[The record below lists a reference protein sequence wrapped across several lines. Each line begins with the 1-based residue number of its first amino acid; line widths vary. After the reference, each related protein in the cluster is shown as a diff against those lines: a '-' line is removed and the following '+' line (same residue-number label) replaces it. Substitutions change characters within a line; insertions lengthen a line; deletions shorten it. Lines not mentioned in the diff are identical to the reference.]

1 MNNPVSF
8 TIGRSIDNDLVVD
21 QPGVSRLHARVTF
34 VTDEEVMLE
43 DSKSTY
49 GTYVNGRR
57 ISSTIINPKSQIVF
71 GQSEPID
78 PKSIFNLKFTT
89 AAVASEPKAYSQ
101 KPARPSMRQPVAEP
115 VASYPQ
121 SPTPQA
127 DPLDVRDKFRRLANL
142 QEMYCET
149 RESIQINGPKKQ
161 GWLRAILGLVPLA
174 GLAFGREG
182 AIIGIVGAVA
192 GQIVAVELFNP
203 TKKLLALD
211 KEFKRDY
218 VCPSCGTF
226 LGNIPYVDLLRRR
239 QCRECKA
246 KWTD

>member
-1 MNNPVSF
+1 MNNTVSF
-8 TIGRSIDNDLVVD
+8 TIGRSADNDLVVD

-34 VTDEEVMLE
+34 ITDDEVMLE

-49 GTYVNGRR
+49 GTFVNGRR
-57 ISSTIINPKSQIVF
+57 ISSTIIDPKSQIVL
-71 GQSEPID
+71 GQSGPID
-78 PKSIFNLKFTT
+78 PQSIFNLKFTT
-89 AAVASEPKAYSQ
+89 AAVASNAKAYSQ
-101 KPARPSMRQPVAEP
+101 QPARPSMRQPVAESF
-115 VASYPQ
+115 VAYPQ
-121 SPTPQA
+121 PSPQA
-127 DPLDVRDKFRRLANL
+127 DPLDCRDKFRRLANL
-142 QEMYCET
+142 QETYCET

-182 AIIGIVGAVA
+182 AVIGIVGAVL

-203 TKKLLALD
+203 TKKLLVLD

-226 LGNIPYVDLLRRR
+226 LGNVPYADLIRRR

-246 KWTD
+246 KWAD